1 MYLYIRTWA
10 LIDTGK
16 YLTTI
21 YMVYLYLC
29 SSDAVM
35 QWATPAT
42 LFRSHVFALIKTA
55 FFFLLLLSYTDDH
68 KRFMSFDDALS
79 SFSSLMFFKKLTRSV
94 KNGGGRRVRG
104 GGSENMLRSLV
115 VFWNIPVV
123 FSRFSFC
130 ETRCTQISKRGYDDQ
145 SIVCFIAF
153 SSVKKKRKKAG

>member
-94 KNGGGRRVRG
+94 KNGGGRRVRAG
-104 GGSENMLRSLV
+104 EWKHVTFSCGFLKHSSRFFTFLILWNTLHTDFKKGLRWSV
-115 VFWNIPVV
+115 DSV
-123 FSRFSFC
+123 FSCIFKC
-130 ETRCTQISKRGYDDQ
+130 
-145 SIVCFIAF
+145 
-153 SSVKKKRKKAG
+153 KKK